1 MRVLVL
7 VLAAAAAAATTNATF
22 VCVPRRAQLP
32 AGYAQKHYCEQTPTR
47 GRKWG
52 RKCETASFKSG
63 KFSPKMIAALETEP
77 SLALMASNSTKYDME
92 VDTDLAYNRFAQ
104 EIDDAH
110 AQGNLVKTFGH
121 WR

>member
-7 VLAAAAAAATTNATF
+7 VLAAAAAAAATTNATF

-52 RKCETASFKSG
+52 RKCETASNTCARSQLCA
-63 KFSPKMIAALETEP
+63 PCAAPAPAPPRAAAL
-77 SLALMASNSTKYDME
+77 
-92 VDTDLAYNRFAQ
+92 
-104 EIDDAH
+104 
-110 AQGNLVKTFGH
+110 TFILICKIQP
-121 WR
+121 